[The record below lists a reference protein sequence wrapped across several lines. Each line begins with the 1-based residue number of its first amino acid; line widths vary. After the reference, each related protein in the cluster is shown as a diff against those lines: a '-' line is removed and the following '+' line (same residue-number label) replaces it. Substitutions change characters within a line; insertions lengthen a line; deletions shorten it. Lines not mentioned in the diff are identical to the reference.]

1 MKEALKQ
8 RAVELKLQENI
19 IFLSTVENEVISIL
33 KGENLRDRLKK
44 GAYDTALNYIYWNNL
59 LCYYKGKGLLE
70 MR

>member
-44 GAYDTALNYIYWNNL
+44 GAYDTALNYIY
-59 LCYYKGKGLLE
+59 
-70 MR
+70 